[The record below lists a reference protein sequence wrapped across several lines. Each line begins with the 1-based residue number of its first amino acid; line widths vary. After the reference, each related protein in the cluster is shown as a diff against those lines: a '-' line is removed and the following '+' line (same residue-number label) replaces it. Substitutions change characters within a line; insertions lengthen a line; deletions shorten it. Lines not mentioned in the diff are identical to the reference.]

1 MSKLKKAPLI
11 EVIFELRW
19 AISNSNDLAKVQYL
33 YGDLYN
39 EIKDAYPYR
48 EAIVPAEVPVEL
60 LINKPIH
67 RFRKAKNDYPLCQVG
82 PGIITHNT
90 IDKQYF
96 WNTFY
101 KNTTKLIDAFYK
113 VFTLNEQ
120 ITTSLLYIDLI
131 PFDFTNNNVYK
142 FINDNINIDFKQS
155 FLDEDSQPF
164 DLNFGFYYKTKFGNL
179 ELTFRRGR
187 KSENEEG
194 ILIQTRLNGNNIS
207 TDKNKIFNWIENAH
221 YTCSNTFKKL
231 ISTNLYNS
239 FQ

>member
-1 MSKLKKAPLI
+1 MSKLKNAPLI

-19 AISNSNDLAKVQYL
+19 GISNSDDLAKAQYI

-39 EIKDAYPYR
+39 ELKEFYPYR
-48 EAIVPAEVPVEL
+48 EAIVPAEVPIEM

-90 IDKQYF
+90 IDKHYF
-96 WNTFY
+96 WNKFY
-101 KNTTKLIDAFYK
+101 ENTTKLIEAFSN
-113 VFTLNEQ
+113 VFHLNEK

-131 PFDFTNNNVYK
+131 PFDFTSKDVYK
-142 FINDNINIDFKQS
+142 FINDHFNIEFKQS
-155 FLDEDSQPF
+155 FFEEISQPF

-187 KSENEEG
+187 KNENEEG
-194 ILIQTRLNGNNIS
+194 ILLQTRLNSNNMN
-207 TDKNKIFNWIENAH
+207 TDKTEILNWLENAH

-239 FQ
+239 FK